1 MWGNTPTFAHPPSSF
16 RPCSGIVLKSH
27 IVLGWFGTTLER
39 GTRSERQERGPEGP
53 EVTHRS
59 TFLLNRSV
67 LLPQTLW
74 VVPTAFLSFPRTRTL
89 CRSSSFWIE
98 TTLQREILSFFGRST
113 AKKSVMP
120 LGMKRHR
127 NDNETTLG
135 WYWSD
140 CKTMQE
146 CIVLNVL
153 GPAILIQSRSAL
165 FLFLFQPKLSL
176 FCRFLSVLF
185 SFHSKMCIWVLFG
198 ESPGFSPRWGP
209 LSLSPSQFVQLC
221 WATLYSSDH
230 QASRNLF
237 SGPFRIP
244 AQTFS
249 FFSPHYISLCLR
261 NQASKNV
268 KCHRTVDCR
277 DQTVTERP
285 VRPRVSAPVICINT
299 SLCIYVPHP
308 CHFNKIDLLTY

>member
-1 MWGNTPTFAHPPSSF
+1 
-16 RPCSGIVLKSH
+16 
-27 IVLGWFGTTLER
+27 
-39 GTRSERQERGPEGP
+39 
-53 EVTHRS
+53 
-59 TFLLNRSV
+59 
-67 LLPQTLW
+67 
-74 VVPTAFLSFPRTRTL
+74 
-89 CRSSSFWIE
+89 
-98 TTLQREILSFFGRST
+98 
-113 AKKSVMP
+113 
-120 LGMKRHR
+120 
-127 NDNETTLG
+127 
-135 WYWSD
+135 
-140 CKTMQE
+140 MQE

-153 GPAILIQSRSAL
+153 GPAILIQSWSAL

-176 FCRFLSVLF
+176 FC
-185 SFHSKMCIWVLFG
+185 K
-198 ESPGFSPRWGP
+198 SPGFSPRWGP

-285 VRPRVSAPVICINT
+285 VRPRVSAPVVCMNTRECIFVPRPVTFTKSTFHWQNLQVSKCT
-299 SLCIYVPHP
+299 LQKVEVVKRNKLCIPTKIKNWNPRTP
-308 CHFNKIDLLTY
+308 CRVFYFTTALLHCISILGSVLNIKGLKAVQKFHFFKFIKFTLPNVVKAFRKTNVCSTIFLGGWFCCEKVVTVFALGHLKSHFFNSNMGTFGDFGQKCPFSGRSVYYGRANLACGTNGTEQRGV

>member
-1 MWGNTPTFAHPPSSF
+1 MILFLGGNTPTFAHPPSSF

-89 CRSSSFWIE
+89 CRSSSFWNE

-113 AKKSVMP
+113 AKKSVMS
-120 LGMKRHR
+120 LGIKRHR

-140 CKTMQE
+140 YKTMQE

-153 GPAILIQSRSAL
+153 GPAILIQSWSAL
-165 FLFLFQPKLSL
+165 FLFLFQPKHSL
-176 FCRFLSVLF
+176 FCKFLSVLF
-185 SFHSKMCIWVLFG
+185 SFHNKICIWVLFS
-198 ESPGFSPRWGP
+198 ESP
-209 LSLSPSQFVQLC
+209 LSLSPSQFAQLI
-221 WATLYSSDH
+221 WATLYSSNH
-230 QASRNLF
+230 RGSQNLF
-237 SGPFRIP
+237 SGPV
-244 AQTFS
+244 QN
-249 FFSPHYISLCLR
+249 FSPNFLFFPPPLHLSLS
-261 NQASKNV
+261 SKPSTK
-268 KCHRTVDCR
+268 KC
-277 DQTVTERP
+277 Q
-285 VRPRVSAPVICINT
+285 VSQDSRLQGSNSDRKAR
-299 SLCIYVPHP
+299 
-308 CHFNKIDLLTY
+308 

>member
-1 MWGNTPTFAHPPSSF
+1 MIRND
-16 RPCSGIVLKSH
+16 
-27 IVLGWFGTTLER
+27 
-39 GTRSERQERGPEGP
+39 
-53 EVTHRS
+53 
-59 TFLLNRSV
+59 
-67 LLPQTLW
+67 
-74 VVPTAFLSFPRTRTL
+74 PRTRNEIRTTGT
-89 CRSSSFWIE
+89 RTGRARGHPSFGLPSQPFGAPSPN
-98 TTLQREILSFFGRST
+98 TVGRSDCIPVVPSNEDLVSFLLVRKWNDPAT
-113 AKKSVMP
+113 RDIFVFGSFHREKSVMS

-153 GPAILIQSRSAL
+153 GPAISIQSRSAL

-176 FCRFLSVLF
+176 FC
-185 SFHSKMCIWVLFG
+185 K
-198 ESPGFSPRWGP
+198 SPGFSPRWGP

-237 SGPFRIP
+237 SGPFRTP

-249 FFSPHYISLCLR
+249 FFSPHYISLCLQ
-261 NQASKNV
+261 NQAPKKCQVSQGSRSLTTGKIYKFRNV
-268 KCHRTVDCR
+268 HCR
-277 DQTVTERP
+277 KWKLSNETNC
-285 VRPRVSAPVICINT
+285 VSP
-299 SLCIYVPHP
+299 P
-308 CHFNKIDLLTY
+308 K